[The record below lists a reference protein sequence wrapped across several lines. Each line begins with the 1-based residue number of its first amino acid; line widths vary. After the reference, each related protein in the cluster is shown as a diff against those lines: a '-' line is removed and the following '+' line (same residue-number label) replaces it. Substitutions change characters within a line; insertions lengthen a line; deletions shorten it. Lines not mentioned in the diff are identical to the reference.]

1 MGGHQHQ
8 SRAVPPAGIA
18 RDHDDALTWLPGWR
32 VRQLIVDGEVSPT
45 EVVDHF
51 LARIEALD
59 PVVHAFRAVDVDGAR
74 RQAAEL
80 AKSSRGGEPSG
91 PLHGIPV
98 AVKEHLQVRGSPWHD
113 LRTGQRSVSE
123 RDCIEVQRLR
133 AAGAI
138 ILGSTVAGLTPLEF
152 GASHD
157 QPLNPW
163 DLRRVPGDSSGGT
176 ASAVAAGLTPIG
188 LAVDGRGSTRLPAA
202 FCGLVG
208 VHPSRGR
215 VPSYHEAELNPRL
228 LSTSGPMTR
237 DVRDAAVMLGVLSGS
252 DDGDLWCRTDEPP
265 DYLADIDRDLDG
277 VRVAFT
283 GDYGYG
289 AQYFDRDVANAVIAQ
304 ARQTAFTLRTLG
316 VDVYETER
324 RWPDPD
330 HAASVTLGADR
341 VYVTRREPPLDDV
354 VAAREGRRAFLA
366 ELREELDTCDV
377 VASPTI
383 LCPAPLV
390 EEWAQRW
397 SDLGYMTTYSSLT
410 CAANLLGWP
419 ALSVP
424 AGFVDGVPVGLQL
437 MGPPDSE
444 PLQFAVA
451 ERVMRR

>member
-1 MGGHQHQ
+1 MQ
-8 SRAVPPAGIA
+8 PTGIA
-18 RDHDDALTWLPGWR
+18 RDHDGALTWLPGWR
-32 VRQLIVDGEVSPT
+32 IRELIVESAVSPT
-45 EVVDHF
+45 EVVEHF
-51 LARIEALD
+51 LARIDALD
-59 PVVHAFRAVDVDGAR
+59 PVVHAFRTVDGDGAR
-74 RQAAEL
+74 RQATEL
-80 AKSSRGGEPSG
+80 ERSTRAREPAG

-98 AVKEHLQVRGSPWHD
+98 AVKEHLPVQGSPWHD
-113 LRTGQRSVSE
+113 LRTGQRTVSAH
-123 RDCIEVQRLR
+123 DCIEVQRLR

-138 ILGSTVAGLTPLEF
+138 VLGSTVAGLTPLEF

-176 ASAVAAGLTPIG
+176 ASAVAAGLAPIG

-215 VPSYHEAELNPRL
+215 VPSYHQAELNPRL

-237 DVRDAAVMLGVLSGS
+237 DVRDAAVMLGVLSGA

-265 DYLADIDRDLDG
+265 DYLASIDHDLG
-277 VRVAFT
+277 RVRVAFT

-289 AQYFDRDVANAVIAQ
+289 ARYFDTDVANALIAQ
-304 ARQTAFTLRTLG
+304 VRHVAFTLHRAG
-316 VDVYETER
+316 VEVYDTER
-324 RWPDPD
+324 IWPDPD

-341 VYVTRREPPLDDV
+341 IYATRREPPVEDV
-354 VAAREGRRAFLA
+354 VAARASRRAFLA
-366 ELREELDTCDV
+366 ALRDELVTCDV

-390 EEWAQRW
+390 EEWAQNW
-397 SDLGYMTTYSSLT
+397 SDLAYMATYSSLT

-424 AGFVDGVPVGLQL
+424 AGFVDGVPVGLQF
-437 MGPPDSE
+437 MGPPNSE
-444 PLQFAVA
+444 PLQLSLA
-451 ERVMRR
+451 ERVMKG

>member
-1 MGGHQHQ
+1 
-8 SRAVPPAGIA
+8 
-18 RDHDDALTWLPGWR
+18 
-32 VRQLIVDGEVSPT
+32 
-45 EVVDHF
+45 
-51 LARIEALD
+51 
-59 PVVHAFRAVDVDGAR
+59 
-74 RQAAEL
+74 
-80 AKSSRGGEPSG
+80 
-91 PLHGIPV
+91 V
-98 AVKEHLQVRGSPWHD
+98 A
-113 LRTGQRSVSE
+113 
-123 RDCIEVQRLR
+123 RLR

-138 ILGSTVAGLTPLEF
+138 VLGSTVAGLTPLEF

-176 ASAVAAGLTPIG
+176 ASAVAAGLAPIG

-252 DDGDLWCRTDEPP
+252 DDGDLWCRIDEPP
-265 DYLADIDRDLDG
+265 DYVASIDQDLDR

-289 AQYFDRDVANAVIAQ
+289 AQYFDTDVANAVIAQ
-304 ARQTAFTLRTLG
+304 VRQATFALHRVG
-316 VDVYETER
+316 VEVYATER
-324 RWPDPD
+324 IWPDPD

-341 VYVTRREPPLDDV
+341 IFATRREPPVDDV
-354 VAAREGRRAFLA
+354 VAARAGRRAFLA
-366 ELREELDTCDV
+366 ALRDELMTCDV

-390 EEWAQRW
+390 EEWAQNW
-397 SDLGYMTTYSSLT
+397 ANLGYMATYSSLT

-437 MGPPDSE
+437 MGPPNSE
-444 PLQFAVA
+444 PLQMSLAQRA
-451 ERVMRR
+451 MNG

>member
-1 MGGHQHQ
+1 M
-8 SRAVPPAGIA
+8 SFTAIV

-32 VRQLIVDGEVSPT
+32 IRGLIVDGEISPA
-45 EVVDHF
+45 EVVQHF
-51 LARIEALD
+51 LARIEAID
-59 PVVHAFRAVDVDGAR
+59 PVVHAFRAVDVDGVR

-80 AKSSRGGEPSG
+80 AGPSRARERAG

-98 AVKEHLQVRGSPWHD
+98 AVKEHLPVQGSPWHD
-113 LRTGQRSVSE
+113 LRTGQRTVSAH
-123 RDCIEVQRLR
+123 DCIEVQRLR
-133 AAGAI
+133 DAGAI
-138 ILGSTVAGLTPLEF
+138 VFGSTVAGLTPLEF

-176 ASAVAAGLTPIG
+176 ASAVAAGLAPLG

-237 DVRDAAVMLGVLSGS
+237 DVRDAAVMLGVLSGA

-265 DYLADIDRDLDG
+265 DYLALIDHELGR

-289 AQYFDRDVANAVIAQ
+289 ARYFDTDVASAVIAQ
-304 ARQTAFTLRTLG
+304 VRQAAFTLHAAG
-316 VDVYETER
+316 VEVYETDR
-324 RWPDPD
+324 IWPDPD
-330 HAASVTLGADR
+330 HATSVTLGADR
-341 VYVTRREPPLDDV
+341 IYATRREPPVEDV
-354 VAAREGRRAFLA
+354 VAARAWRRAFLA
-366 ELREELDTCDV
+366 ALRDELITCDV

-390 EEWAQRW
+390 EGWAQNW
-397 SDLGYMTTYSSLT
+397 ADLGYMATYSSLT

-424 AGFVDGVPVGLQL
+424 AGFVDGVPVGLQF
-437 MGPPDSE
+437 MGPPNSE
-444 PLQFAVA
+444 PLQLSLAQ
-451 ERVMRR
+451 RVMSR

>member
-1 MGGHQHQ
+1 MQPT
-8 SRAVPPAGIA
+8 AIT

-32 VRQLIVDGEVSPT
+32 IRELIVDGEVSPT
-45 EVVDHF
+45 EVVEHF
-51 LARIEALD
+51 LARIQALN

-74 RQAAEL
+74 RQATDL
-80 AKSSRGGEPSG
+80 ARSSRRGEPAG
-91 PLHGIPV
+91 PLCGIPV
-98 AVKEHLQVRGSPWHD
+98 AVKEHLPVQGSPWHD
-113 LRTGQRSVSE
+113 LRTGQRALSAH
-123 RDCIEVQRLR
+123 DCIEVQRLR
-133 AAGAI
+133 VAGAI
-138 ILGSTVAGLTPLEF
+138 VLGSTVAGLTPLEF

-176 ASAVAAGLTPIG
+176 ASAVAAGLAPIG

-265 DYLADIDRDLDG
+265 DYLASIDQDLDR

-289 AQYFDRDVANAVIAQ
+289 AQYFDTDIANAVIAQ
-304 ARQTAFTLRTLG
+304 VRQTAFTLHRAG
-316 VDVYETER
+316 VEVYATER
-324 RWPDPD
+324 IWPDPD

-341 VYVTRREPPLDDV
+341 IFATRREPPVDDV
-354 VAAREGRRAFLA
+354 VAARAERRAFLA
-366 ELREELDTCDV
+366 ALRDELSTCDV

-390 EEWAQRW
+390 EEWAQNW
-397 SDLGYMTTYSSLT
+397 ADLGYMATYSSLT

-437 MGPPDSE
+437 MGPPNSE
-444 PLQFAVA
+444 PLQISLA
-451 ERVMRR
+451 ERVMNG

>member
-1 MGGHQHQ
+1 MQ
-8 SRAVPPAGIA
+8 PTGIA
-18 RDHDDALTWLPGWR
+18 RDHDGSLTWLPGWR
-32 VRQLIVDGEVSPT
+32 IRELIVEGETSPT
-45 EVVDHF
+45 EVVEHF
-51 LARIEALD
+51 LARIETLD
-59 PVVHAFRAVDVDGAR
+59 PIVHAFRAVDVDSAR
-74 RQAAEL
+74 RQATEL
-80 AKSSRGGEPSG
+80 ERSLRPRHAAG

-98 AVKEHLQVRGSPWHD
+98 AVKEHLPVRGSPWHD
-113 LRTGQRSVSE
+113 LRTGRRSISAH
-123 RDCIEVQRLR
+123 DCVEVQRLR
-133 AAGAI
+133 DAGAI
-138 ILGSTVAGLTPLEF
+138 VLGTTIAGLTPLEF

-176 ASAVAAGLTPIG
+176 ASAVAAGLAPIG

-237 DVRDAAVMLGVLSGS
+237 DVRDAGVMLGVLSGS

-265 DYLADIDRDLDG
+265 DYVASIGQDLDH

-289 AQYFDRDVANAVIAQ
+289 ARYFDADGANAVITQ
-304 ARQTAFTLRTLG
+304 ARQAALTLHRAG
-316 VDVYETER
+316 VEVYATER
-324 RWPDPD
+324 VWPDPD

-341 VYVTRREPPLDDV
+341 IYATRREPPVDDIA
-354 VAAREGRRAFLA
+354 AARAGRRAFLA
-366 ELREELDTCDV
+366 ALRDELVTCDV
-377 VASPTI
+377 IASPTI
-383 LCPAPLV
+383 LCLAPLV
-390 EEWAQRW
+390 EEWAQNW
-397 SDLGYMTTYSSLT
+397 TDLGYMAAYSSLT

-437 MGPPDSE
+437 MGPPNSE
-444 PLQFAVA
+444 PLQIALA
-451 ERVMRR
+451 DRVMSR